1 MKHEVPFE
9 RGIVI
14 SGHTHISLLR
24 RDNGI
29 IFMNPGSLSL
39 PKDQTGGSYGT
50 IDFKKGIISLRNS
63 NGFELKAL
71 AL

>member
-24 RDNGI
+24 KDNGI

-39 PKDQTGGSYGT
+39 PKDRTGGSYGT
-50 IDFKKGIISLRNS
+50 IDFKKGIISLRNG
-63 NGFELKAL
+63 NGFELKTL